1 MSMTD
6 LRDEIDR
13 SFGTGPALAPVEQ
26 RIAAGR
32 RALVRRRI
40 GGGVA
45 ALAAV
50 AVVGTGVYAVAPG
63 DPVGRG
69 TGHVAVD
76 PSPTPTP
83 TPTPTPSPSGQ
94 PGGPWEDDIPV
105 RYIDGEL
112 QVRDGVVVH
121 ERIKNPYGY
130 APPRTSDALDL
141 TYQGERMWVI
151 VDLGRNGYGLSSSSP
166 SNGWA
171 SFADYVA
178 DQVDGQTGGED
189 GWPDTMELTADG
201 RVVPTAGTTVHN
213 RTDDPQLGP
222 DFAPAGATTG
232 AAVVTVAGDP
242 HSYFLVW
249 RVIDGQL
256 DVLTTPPNEVTGATF
271 DELLSY
277 ARAQYASGEGLR

>member
-6 LRDEIDR
+6 LGDEIER
-13 SFGTGPALAPVEQ
+13 SFGTGPALVPVEE

-32 RALVRRRI
+32 RALVRRRVAS
-40 GGGVA
+40 GVA

-50 AVVGTGVYAVAPG
+50 AVVGTGAYAVSPG
-63 DPVGRG
+63 DPAGRG
-69 TGHVAVD
+69 TGQVAVD
-76 PSPTPTP
+76 PTP
-83 TPTPTPSPSGQ
+83 TPTPTPSPTSSEQ
-94 PGGPWEDDIPV
+94 PGGPWEDDIPA

-121 ERIKNPYGY
+121 QHIENPYGR
-130 APPRTSDALDL
+130 AAPRTSDALDL
-141 TYQGERMWVI
+141 TYHGRRMWVI
-151 VDLGRNGYGLSSSSP
+151 VDLGKNGYGLTSSTP

-178 DQVDGQTGGED
+178 DQVDGQTGSDD

-256 DVLTTPPNEVTGATF
+256 DVLTTPPDKVTGATF

>member
-6 LRDEIDR
+6 LRDEIER
-13 SFGTGPALAPVEQ
+13 SFGTGPALRPVED
-26 RIAAGR
+26 RITAGR
-32 RALVRRRI
+32 RALVRRRVAA
-40 GGGVA
+40 GVA

-50 AVVGTGVYAVAPG
+50 AVVGTGAYAVMPG

-76 PSPTPTP
+76 PTSP
-83 TPTPTPSPSGQ
+83 PSPAPSSSGQ

-105 RYIDGEL
+105 RYIDGAL
-112 QVRDGVVVH
+112 QIREGVVVH
-121 ERIKNPYGY
+121 ERIENPYGY

-141 TYQGERMWVI
+141 TFHGERMWVV
-151 VDLGRNGYGLSSSSP
+151 VDLGKNGYGMSSSTP

-171 SFADYVA
+171 SFEDYVA

-189 GWPDTMELTADG
+189 GWPNTMELTTDG
-201 RVVPTAGTTVHN
+201 RVVPTEGTTVRN

-232 AAVVTVAGDP
+232 AAVVTVAGDH

-249 RVIDGQL
+249 RVVDGEL
-256 DVLTTPPNEVTGATF
+256 DVLTTPPDEVTGATF
-271 DELLSY
+271 DELLAY